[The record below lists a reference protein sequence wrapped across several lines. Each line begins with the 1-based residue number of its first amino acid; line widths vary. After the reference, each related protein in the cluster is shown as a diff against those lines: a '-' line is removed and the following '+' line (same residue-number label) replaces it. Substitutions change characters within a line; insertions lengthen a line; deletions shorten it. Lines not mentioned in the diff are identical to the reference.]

1 MWQLIDPDRLRIGL
15 AALAGA
21 VVYGVFTLV
30 TLFMTGQSV
39 RRVDLIRALANVIAA
54 AVTGVIVAV
63 VIAPNLT
70 LVIPFVHLRDT
81 STVAFFIGALTW
93 EVLPFLLLGVRNRAK
108 REAEKQGSVQ

>member
-1 MWQLIDPDRLRIGL
+1 MWQFIDPDRLRIAA

-30 TLFMTGQSV
+30 TLCMTGQSV
-39 RRVDLIRALANVIAA
+39 RRADLIRALANVIAA

-93 EVLPFLLLGVRNRAK
+93 EVLPFLLLGVRNRAR
-108 REAEKQGSVQ
+108 REAEKQGAGQ